1 MQNFSGLSGLG
12 IIGAMAQE
20 VEQLK
25 EAMEQPEIQTV
36 AGMEFYKKSEAK
48 RS

>member
-1 MQNFSGLSGLG
+1 
-12 IIGAMAQE
+12 MAQE

-36 AGMEFYKKSEAK
+36 AGMEFYKGRIGGREEVVVQSGIG
-48 RS
+48 